1 MGDYESGYDPKY
13 GYNRNAFAHKTIPTA
28 ILGKIVKIIATP
40 IGLASEAIHANKE
53 KKNPPLKT
61 DSQATAATTTIQGSD
76 IELNKAANGGQ
87 DDGQEPVYVH
97 LPHDQAD
104 ELIANGHAV
113 PVEGQEATHELVAED
128 DKDDDDDDD
137 DDIEGDE
144 ADWALDEAAEAEEPQ
159 PPPYSENDREET
171 VENLVSSIRPAKGSL
186 TPSKTTLF
194 KLPFPVVLPQRRPGT
209 KTRGFVRAYA
219 PVLQE
224 SGIDQEMFISF
235 LKSFHKAMQ
244 ANPMFD
250 VVMVATA
257 IAGLYPDVIVSLA
270 IQAVQIAVGIGQEVQ
285 ERWRLNK
292 FLDQANKEIFIPRG
306 LFVLIVTYKPGN
318 SDQPEVGSETV
329 DIGAEAMAKF
339 GDNLLK
345 PETADAESDSQEKK
359 KKMDEMKEKM
369 KQLRISSGETHGEA
383 QMPVTCAPLI
393 FPALDTVADAASA
406 KNGGQ
411 NNGVANGIKAK
422 TKGSTKFVNHY
433 FDRRAQATYAINNP
447 DSTLTTQVAPVAP
460 QFKSRYADP
469 NNATNMHLFSLLTG
483 GRWKAQ
489 PLGARRRY
497 ERAQRKEA
505 EKRAQGIRT
514 QPKKRM
520 LSESVL
526 YLMVVNMPTE
536 QELEKAKNDIQEAK
550 ERKAAAKRAAK

>member
-1 MGDYESGYDPKY
+1 MGDYESGYNPKY

-53 KKNPPLKT
+53 KKNPPSKT
-61 DSQATAATTTIQGSD
+61 DSQVTAATTTTTTTQGPGT
-76 IELNKAANGGQ
+76 ETLKAANEGQ
-87 DDGQEPVYVH
+87 DDGQEPVYVD

-104 ELIANGHAV
+104 ELIANGHAI
-113 PVEGQEATHELVAED
+113 PVEGREATHELVAED
-128 DKDDDDDDD
+128 DKDDDNDDDGD
-137 DDIEGDE
+137 HIEGDE

-159 PPPYSENDREET
+159 PPPYTENDREET

-186 TPSKTTLF
+186 TPSQKAPF

-235 LKSFHKAMQ
+235 LKNFHKAMQ

-257 IAGLYPDVIVSLA
+257 IAGFYPDVIVGLA
-270 IQAVQIAVGIGQEVQ
+270 IQAVQIAVGIGQEIQ

-329 DIGAEAMAKF
+329 DIGAEALAKF

-345 PETADAESDSQEKK
+345 PETAGAGGDSQEDK
-359 KKMDEMKEKM
+359 KKMDEMKQKM
-369 KQLRISSGETHGEA
+369 KQLRIASGETHGEA
-383 QMPVTCAPLI
+383 QMPVTCAPLV
-393 FPALDTVADAASA
+393 FPALDAVADAASA
-406 KNGGQ
+406 RNESP
-411 NNGVANGIKAK
+411 NISVANSIKLK
-422 TKGSTKFVNHY
+422 TKDSTKFVNDY
-433 FDRRAQATYAINNP
+433 FDRRAQATYVCLTP
-447 DSTLTTQVAPVAP
+447 SLSDSFVVCG
-460 QFKSRYADP
+460 RY
-469 NNATNMHLFSLLTG
+469 
-483 GRWKAQ
+483 GR
-489 PLGARRRY
+489 
-497 ERAQRKEA
+497 
-505 EKRAQGIRT
+505 
-514 QPKKRM
+514 
-520 LSESVL
+520 SS
-526 YLMVVNMPTE
+526 
-536 QELEKAKNDIQEAK
+536 D
-550 ERKAAAKRAAK
+550 

>member
-1 MGDYESGYDPKY
+1 MSDYESGYDPKY

-40 IGLASEAIHANKE
+40 IGLASEAIHTNKD
-53 KKNPPLKT
+53 KKNTRPET
-61 DSQATAATTTIQGSD
+61 DSQVTTAATTLGPGNEQ
-76 IELNKAANGGQ
+76 LAAATEGQ
-87 DDGQEPVYVH
+87 DDGQEPVYVD

-104 ELIANGHAV
+104 ELIANGQAL
-113 PVEGQEATHELVAED
+113 PVEGQEATHELVA
-128 DKDDDDDDD
+128 DDDNDDG
-137 DDIEGDE
+137 IEGDE

-159 PPPYSENDREET
+159 PPPYSEDGQEET
-171 VENLVSSIRPAKGSL
+171 VENLVSSIRPAKGSV
-186 TPSKTTLF
+186 TPSKNAPF

-257 IAGLYPDVIVSLA
+257 IAGAYPDVIVGLA
-270 IQAVQIAVGIGQEVQ
+270 IQAVQIAVGIGQEIQ

-306 LFVLIVTYKPGN
+306 LFALIVTYKPSNG
-318 SDQPEVGSETV
+318 DQPEVGTETV
-329 DIGAEAMAKF
+329 DLGATAMAKY
-339 GDNLLK
+339 GDKLLM
-345 PETADAESDSQEKK
+345 PETADTEKDSQEKN

-369 KQLRISSGETHGEA
+369 KQLRIASGVTHGEA
-383 QMPVTCAPLI
+383 QMPVTCAPLV
-393 FPALDTVADAASA
+393 FPALDAVADAAST

-411 NNGVANGIKAK
+411 NDGVANSIKAK
-422 TKGSTKFVNHY
+422 TKSSTKFVNDY
-433 FDRRAQATYAINNP
+433 FDRRAQAVYAINNP
-447 DSTLTTQVAPVAP
+447 NSTLTTQVAPVAP

-483 GRWKAQ
+483 GKWKAQ

-514 QPKKRM
+514 QPRKRM

-536 QELEKAKNDIQEAK
+536 LELEKAKKDIQEAK
-550 ERKAAAKRAAK
+550 ERKAAAKRAAQ